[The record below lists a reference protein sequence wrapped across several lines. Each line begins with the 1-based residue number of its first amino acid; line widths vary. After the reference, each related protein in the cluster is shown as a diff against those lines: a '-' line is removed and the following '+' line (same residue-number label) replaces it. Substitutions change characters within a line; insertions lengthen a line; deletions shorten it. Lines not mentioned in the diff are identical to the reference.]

1 MSNRIKVIPDG
12 PLILYGDI
20 ELQDAAGRVLE
31 RSAEIGL
38 CRCGLSQRKPWCDG
52 SHKQSG
58 FRDAACFED
67 DRAQPPEPT
76 PAPLTVQLRANA
88 MYIATGPMAIEGAA
102 GSRTTRTRAAL
113 CRCGHSAR
121 KPFCDASHRACGF
134 QAD

>member
-1 MSNRIKVIPDG
+1 MSNRIKVIPNG

-20 ELQDAAGRVLE
+20 ELQDAGGRVLE

-58 FRDAACFED
+58 FRDNACFED
-67 DRAQPPEPT
+67 DRAQALDQGQ
-76 PAPLTVQLRANA
+76 APLTVQARANA
-88 MYIATGPMAIEGAA
+88 MYIASGPMTLEGAQ

-113 CRCGHSAR
+113 CRCGQSQR
-121 KPFCDASHRACGF
+121 KPFCDASHKACGF
-134 QAD
+134 EAD